1 VSPADEFDQQVTL
14 ETQRAAQQAALI
26 IKRHFDM
33 QAFPKADQHGV
44 TRVGWNHPIDKRP
57 MPRNVADLMLRSS
70 LQQARAM
77 LQERVFTALAKG
89 QVSTLRLAALYA
101 LAETIGPERVRDM
114 PELWAALEAGRW
126 ADVGVHVINC
136 NWLGL
141 VGSSERNK
149 QMFSWLLVALT
160 TGAEPQGQPA

>member
-1 VSPADEFDQQVTL
+1 MSPAEDFEQRITV

-33 QAFPKADQHGV
+33 QAFPKVDQHGV
-44 TRVGWNHPIDKRP
+44 NRVGWNHPVDKRP
-57 MPRNVADLMLRSS
+57 MPVNVADLLLRSN
-70 LQQARAM
+70 LQLARTV

-126 ADVGVHVINC
+126 ADVGVHIINC
-136 NWLGL
+136 NWTGL
-141 VGSSERNK
+141 VGSSDRNK

-160 TGAEPQGQPA
+160 TGIEPQGSVS

>member
-1 VSPADEFDQQVTL
+1 MTGDEDFGQRVTV

-33 QAFPKADQHGV
+33 QAYPKVDQHG
-44 TRVGWNHPIDKRP
+44 TSRIGWNHPIEKRG
-57 MPRNVADLMLRSS
+57 MPANVANLLLQSN
-70 LQQARAM
+70 LQQARTV
-77 LQERVFTALAKG
+77 LHERVCLALAKG
-89 QVSTLRLAALYA
+89 PLSTLRLAALYA

-114 PELWAALEAGRW
+114 TELWAALEAGHW

-136 NWLGL
+136 NWTGL
-141 VGSSERNK
+141 VGSSDRHK

-160 TGAEPQGQPA
+160 TGTEPQGVQ

>member
-1 VSPADEFDQQVTL
+1 MTAADEFDRRVTV

-33 QAFPKADQHGV
+33 HAFPKVDQHG
-44 TRVGWNHPIDKRP
+44 TSRIGWNHPIDRRP
-57 MPRNVADLMLRSS
+57 MPPNVADLLLRSN
-70 LQQARAM
+70 LQQARTV
-77 LQERVFTALAKG
+77 LQDRVLTALAKG
-89 QVSTLRLAALYA
+89 EISTLRLAALYA

-126 ADVGVHVINC
+126 ADVGFHLINC
-136 NWLGL
+136 NWTGL
-141 VGSSERNK
+141 VGSSDRNK

-160 TGAEPQGQPA
+160 TGTEPQGLAS